1 MVRLLQKSE
10 NPMSWQDLG
19 VLGGE
24 VGWGWGAGGMFQ
36 HCLWLLGRQ
45 CVVSCVFGGD
55 LNLGS
60 NGGEAQEGVEKGAEK
75 AAFGVS

>member
-1 MVRLLQKSE
+1 
-10 NPMSWQDLG
+10 
-19 VLGGE
+19 
-24 VGWGWGAGGMFQ
+24 MFQ

-45 CVVSCVFGGD
+45 CIVSCVFGGD